1 MDNEQKLYQTGE
13 FDLDD
18 ILKEFSGATGEVEDT
33 DVRIWDG
40 TVAEPEESAEVTG
53 DTVPL
58 GEITRAIRQMQEQE
72 ATDDTVRFVPLGEP
86 EEPPPKPMPILHEEK
101 VEPFSEKWEPEYE
114 QPIGEYVPLEPLV
127 LRPKNRLRELK
138 KKLVEGPERRYYE
151 LEEQGIG
158 KLQTAIF
165 LSFLVT
171 LAACAALVMDRL
183 GWIGP
188 ERQRLL
194 VFSQVLALMMSALL
208 GSYQLMEGF
217 GDLIRLRFSLNS
229 LLLFGLVAGC
239 ADGILCLQTLRVPC
253 SALFCLHMTF
263 CLISAKQ
270 KRTTEMS
277 QMDTMRKAVRL
288 DGLVPEEDYFEGR
301 IGYLRCEGQ
310 VEDFMD
316 HYNEPSGPE
325 KVISIYAFLALLV
338 SILGGVAVGLR
349 SSVSDGLRIFGIL
362 LLTAVPVSGHV
373 VYSRPMALLQRRL
386 KKHGSVICGW
396 QGVKDLC
403 GSGVFPLTETD
414 LFPVGSAKLNG
425 VKFYGSR
432 EPDQVVAY
440 AAAVMTAEGGT
451 MAPLLTQLLD
461 SRSGYHY
468 DVTELQSYPGGI
480 GGVVND
486 EAVLAGSMEF
496 LKNMGVEL
504 PKGTKVNQAVYVA
517 VDGQLCGVFAVTYSK
532 VKSAAAG
539 LTTLCSYR
547 GLTPVLVSGDFML
560 TDSFLRSKFG
570 VNTKRIA
577 FPDRATRAELAKHQA
592 DPDTIALALTTEEGL
607 AGLAYAVTGSRAL
620 RSSCITG
627 AVLHILAGVLG
638 MGIIAAL
645 LLIGAEDLL
654 DPVNLLLY
662 QLAWMVPGWLISEW
676 TRAV

>member
-18 ILKEFSGATGEVEDT
+18 ILKEFGGATGEVEDT

-86 EEPPPKPMPILHEEK
+86 EEPAPKPMPILHEEK

-270 KRTTEMS
+270 KRATEMS

-325 KVISIYAFLALLV
+325 KAMSIYAFLALLV

-627 AVLHILAGVLG
+627 TVLQILAGVLG

-645 LLIGAEDLL
+645 LLIGSEDLL